1 MPNIGA
7 CRLVDLDHHNV
18 YVQLRS
24 PEFGNKHRLTMN
36 RINRETRGGT
46 LLVFADPMWPKM
58 QSMVLTFSGLEY
70 ATVQAYLTFIK
81 NHLGLEVGFV
91 DWEGFYWKG
100 IVVDP
105 IQPTVQDGKDRYTIT
120 FEFQCQSATWVP

>member
-1 MPNIGA
+1 
-7 CRLVDLDHHNV
+7 
-18 YVQLRS
+18 
-24 PEFGNKHRLTMN
+24 MN